1 MNPREQE
8 LEAIFSN
15 SPDGIV
21 TVSRQGFI
29 QSINPAFLSMTG
41 FKRDNLANLTEQ
53 AFDNYLDQRCHQA
66 SPYINKTPEQQ
77 NVNQKTY
84 VINLSQSLT
93 KTLNQKTHPLKKRLV
108 MTRTDRQID
117 NTSLSKVLYFRDIT
131 VETEIAEM
139 KSEFLATAAHELR
152 TPMASVFGFSE
163 LLLSRQFDR
172 ETTREILSTI
182 HQQSATLVTLLNQLL
197 DLARIESR
205 IGMDFVLTKQPLL
218 DIVNRAIN
226 ELLVPGDPRR
236 IKRRQLT
243 GNYLVFA
250 DADKLRQVITHVL
263 SNAYKYSTTDHI
275 DIGIKQRQ
283 INDQA
288 EVGIVIRDRGMGLD
302 EEQLKHI
309 FIRFWRANNIGNI
322 PGTGLGMSLVK
333 DIMAL
338 HQGQV
343 EITSKP
349 GTGTTVI
356 LWLKQISADAVVTNL

>member
-1 MNPREQE
+1 MASLNPREQE
-8 LEAIFSN
+8 LEAIFSL

-41 FKRDNLANLTEQ
+41 FNRDNLANLSEQ
-53 AFDNYLDQRCHQA
+53 AFNHYLDQSCHPVL
-66 SPYINKTPEQQ
+66 PYINRTLDQQ
-77 NVNQKTY
+77 HVNQKTY
-84 VINLSQSLT
+84 VMNLSQSLT
-93 KTLNQKTHPLKKRLV
+93 QTLNQQTTPLKKRLV
-108 MTRTDRQID
+108 MTRTDRQIAH
-117 NTSLSKVLYFRDIT
+117 TSLSKILYFRDIT

-163 LLLSRQFDR
+163 LLLSRQFDT

-182 HQQSATLVTLLNQLL
+182 HQQSASLVTLLSQLL
-197 DLARIESR
+197 DLAR

-243 GNYLVFA
+243 DNYWVFA

-275 DIGIKQRQ
+275 DISLKQRQ

-322 PGTGLGMSLVK
+322 PGAGLGMSLVK
-333 DIMAL
+333 EIMAL

>member
-1 MNPREQE
+1 MASLNQREQE
-8 LEAIFSN
+8 LEAIFSI

-21 TVSRQGFI
+21 TVSPQGFI

-53 AFDNYLDQRCHQA
+53 AFDNYLDQMCHPA
-66 SPYINKTPEQQ
+66 SPYLNRTPEQQ
-77 NVNQKTY
+77 NVNQKIY
-84 VINLSQSLT
+84 VMNLSKGLT
-93 KTLNQKTHPLKKRLV
+93 KTLNQNTHPLKKLLV
-108 MTRTDRQID
+108 LTRTDRQID
-117 NTSLSKVLYFRDIT
+117 NTILSKVLYFRDIT
-131 VETEIAEM
+131 VETEITEM

-163 LLLSRQFDR
+163 LLLSRQFDT

-182 HQQSATLVTLLNQLL
+182 HQQSATLITLLSQLL
-197 DLARIESR
+197 DLARI
-205 IGMDFVLTKQPLL
+205 GMDFALTKQPLL

-236 IKRRQLT
+236 IKRHQLT
-243 GNYLVFA
+243 GNYSVFA
-250 DADKLRQVITHVL
+250 DADRLRQVITNVL

-275 DIGIKQRQ
+275 DISIKQRQ

-333 DIMAL
+333 EIMEL

-356 LWLKQISADAVVTNL
+356 LWLKQISADAVVTKS